1 MKNISTTRNN
11 ILMLLIL
18 VLSGVVIGGFIG
30 DTLSSFYYFDWLS
43 YGSEFGLLNPLLL
56 ELGVFS
62 LEFSVTI
69 RFTIAG
75 IIGIIIAFLIYRRLY

>member
-1 MKNISTTRNN
+1 MKNVSSGKNSLV
-11 ILMLLIL
+11 LMFF
-18 VLSGVVIGGFIG
+18 VLSGVVFGGFIG
-30 DTLSSFYYFDWLS
+30 DMLSDITYFNWLS

-75 IIGIIIAFLIYRRLY
+75 IIGVILAFILYKKI